1 MKVAKIE
8 EHLTDKELNDII
20 KEHKDSYNIYRRAY
34 LIKMVKKGD
43 TIKKASKIMNV
54 SRKTGERW
62 VKEYN
67 EKGIDGLMPNYS
79 NCGLESELDD
89 EKLKILYEAI
99 TNSDKRLTIEDV
111 REMIYTLFKI
121 EFSYNHVWFITRKKL
136 GLNYGKPFIKYE
148 GRTEDDVKIFKKK
161 LTIIDTNRRML
172 AFMDETACQSVTN
185 VRRVLYA
192 PNTKNIQVHCGERFK
207 INVFG
212 FIGVHCSS
220 YMETNERGDSI
231 NLVKALYHFRM
242 ENMLNN
248 EAKQLIK

>member
-1 MKVAKIE
+1 
-8 EHLTDKELNDII
+8 
-20 KEHKDSYNIYRRAY
+20 
-34 LIKMVKKGD
+34 
-43 TIKKASKIMNV
+43 MNV

-62 VKEYN
+62 VREYN

-185 VRRVLYA
+185 VRRVLY
-192 PNTKNIQVHCGERFK
+192 V
-207 INVFG
+207 
-212 FIGVHCSS
+212 
-220 YMETNERGDSI
+220 
-231 NLVKALYHFRM
+231 
-242 ENMLNN
+242 
-248 EAKQLIK
+248 

>member
-62 VKEYN
+62 VREYN

-148 GRTEDDVKIFKKK
+148 GRTEDDVKIFKK
-161 LTIIDTNRRML
+161 N
-172 AFMDETACQSVTN
+172 
-185 VRRVLYA
+185 
-192 PNTKNIQVHCGERFK
+192 
-207 INVFG
+207 
-212 FIGVHCSS
+212 
-220 YMETNERGDSI
+220 
-231 NLVKALYHFRM
+231 
-242 ENMLNN
+242 
-248 EAKQLIK
+248 

>member
-1 MKVAKIE
+1 
-8 EHLTDKELNDII
+8 
-20 KEHKDSYNIYRRAY
+20 
-34 LIKMVKKGD
+34 MVKKGD

-62 VKEYN
+62 VREYN

-148 GRTEDDVKIFKKK
+148 GRTEDDVKIFKK
-161 LTIIDTNRRML
+161 N
-172 AFMDETACQSVTN
+172 
-185 VRRVLYA
+185 
-192 PNTKNIQVHCGERFK
+192 
-207 INVFG
+207 
-212 FIGVHCSS
+212 
-220 YMETNERGDSI
+220 
-231 NLVKALYHFRM
+231 
-242 ENMLNN
+242 
-248 EAKQLIK
+248 